1 VDIDFCSVIRYF
13 AGLDSNTHAAGRCN
27 RNGRQKLMRRFR
39 TLKAIQ
45 NEFKTMAEMKAIH
58 EVQEG
63 VNVFYLDQLFYGDK
77 FGWSEEIV
85 NDMDFFSV

>member
-1 VDIDFCSVIRYF
+1 
-13 AGLDSNTHAAGRCN
+13 
-27 RNGRQKLMRRFR
+27 
-39 TLKAIQ
+39 
-45 NEFKTMAEMKAIH
+45 MAEMKAIR

-63 VNVFYLDQLFYGDK
+63 VNVFYLDQQYYSDK